1 MKLHLG
7 CGMHYRE
14 GWVNIDN
21 SPVARADH
29 VINLDDKE
37 LVLPFEDNSCQE
49 AEAIDVLEH
58 INNIIPLMNEMWRVM
73 KEGAPFSI
81 EVPYAGSVD
90 FYKDPTHVR
99 GFVPQTFNYFAEW
112 NTPLY
117 GAKKWKIISS
127 RHQAT
132 GEENG
137 NRIWVTMTPV
147 K

>member
-14 GWVNIDN
+14 GWVNVDN
-21 SPVARADH
+21 SPMARVDH
-29 VINLDDKE
+29 LVDLDDKN
-37 LVLPFEDNSCQE
+37 LKLPFEDNQFDE
-49 AEAIDVLEH
+49 VEAIDVLEH
-58 INNIIPLMNEMWRVM
+58 IREIIPLMNELWRVM
-73 KEGAPFSI
+73 KEGAVFTI

-99 GFVPQTFNYFAEW
+99 GFIPQTFKYFAEW

-117 GAKKWKIISS
+117 GIKKWKILSE

-137 NRIWVTMTPV
+137 NRIWVTMSPL